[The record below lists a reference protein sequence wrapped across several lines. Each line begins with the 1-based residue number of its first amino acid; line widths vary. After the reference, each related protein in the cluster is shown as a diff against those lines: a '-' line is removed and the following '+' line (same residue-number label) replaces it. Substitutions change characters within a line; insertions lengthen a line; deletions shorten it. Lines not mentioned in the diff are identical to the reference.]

1 MQIKQILKK
10 NLYPLINIKDNK
22 GLFKLLRQK
31 KVRIGL
37 SRLMDC
43 HFDIHGNG
51 SQIVIGDRCVLKG
64 LHCLVY
70 GDNTQVI
77 IGNDVHINASKQFP
91 TIMNAFDGSKIM
103 IGDDCLFSNSI
114 ELHTTDYH
122 TIMKTGGGRINP
134 VKDIILDKHVWVGL
148 RSIILKGSHIASDNV
163 IGAGSIVASSFED
176 SNTIICGNPAKVIK
190 QGINWDIRNLPVE

>member
-1 MQIKQILKK
+1 MQIKQFFKK
-10 NLYPLINIKDNK
+10 NIYPLMNIKDDK

-31 KVRIGL
+31 KVKIGL
-37 SRLMDC
+37 SRMVDC
-43 HFDIHGNG
+43 HFDIHGKG
-51 SQIVIGDRCVLKG
+51 SRIIIGDRCVLKG

-70 GDNTQVI
+70 GDNSLVI
-77 IGNDVHINASKQFP
+77 IGNDVHINASKRFP
-91 TIMNAFDGSKIM
+91 TIMNAFDGSKIL

-122 TIMKTGGGRINP
+122 TIMQAGRRINP
-134 VKDIILDKHVWVGL
+134 VKDIILDNHVWVGL

-163 IGAGSIVASSFED
+163 IGAGSIVASSFDD

-190 QGINWDIRNLPVE
+190 QGINWDIRNLPEE

>member
-1 MQIKQILKK
+1 MQIKQFLKK
-10 NLYPLINIKDNK
+10 NFYPLMNIKDNK

-31 KVRIGL
+31 KVKIGL
-37 SRLMDC
+37 SRLIDC
-43 HFDIHGNG
+43 RFDVKGEG
-51 SQIVIGDRCVLKG
+51 SQIIIGDRCVLKG

-70 GDNTQVI
+70 GDNSQVI
-77 IGNDVHINASKQFP
+77 IGDDVHINASKRFP

-103 IGDDCLFSNSI
+103 IGDACLFSNSI

-122 TIMKTGGGRINP
+122 SILSVGGGRINP
-134 VKDIILDKHVWVGL
+134 VKDIILDNHVWVGL

-163 IGAGSIVASSFED
+163 IGAGSIVASSFLD
-176 SNTIICGNPAKVIK
+176 SDTIICGNPAKVIK